1 MKCNKQ
7 FVNIFWVQIQ
17 NVETIWQRITGTHV
31 NFTRNILCK
40 MQRLYVSMKL
50 SEVSVWWNQPIT
62 REPKYIPSLIWHLY
76 FQIHIANSMTWFFW
90 VYPRV
95 FRRSVDDTSHLFVRP
110 IHYGFANFDI
120 GKARYKWGGQVE
132 IRILVGNNSIVT
144 SYVASK
150 GHVHVC

>member
-1 MKCNKQ
+1 
-7 FVNIFWVQIQ
+7 
-17 NVETIWQRITGTHV
+17 
-31 NFTRNILCK
+31 
-40 MQRLYVSMKL
+40 MKL
-50 SEVSVWWNQPIT
+50 SEGAVWWNQPIT
-62 REPKYIPSLIWHLY
+62 WGPKYIPSLIWHLY
-76 FQIHIANSMTWFFW
+76 FQIHVANSMTWFFL

-150 GHVHVC
+150 GHVHVCAGTLSYIIYVLHVYTILEAVYFGTLFEIFHE

>member
-1 MKCNKQ
+1 MDS
-7 FVNIFWVQIQ
+7 W
-17 NVETIWQRITGTHV
+17 G
-31 NFTRNILCK
+31 
-40 MQRLYVSMKL
+40 
-50 SEVSVWWNQPIT
+50 
-62 REPKYIPSLIWHLY
+62 PKYIPSIIWHLY
-76 FQIHIANSMTWFFW
+76 LSNWYHKFYDMIFL

-150 GHVHVC
+150 GLVHVCDGTLSYIIHITCVHYTRSRILWYLIWDLSRIKWDCMM

>member
-1 MKCNKQ
+1 MGTKIYPLNNLAPLLSNQYRK
-7 FVNIFWVQIQ
+7 FYDMIF
-17 NVETIWQRITGTHV
+17 
-31 NFTRNILCK
+31 L
-40 MQRLYVSMKL
+40 
-50 SEVSVWWNQPIT
+50 
-62 REPKYIPSLIWHLY
+62 
-76 FQIHIANSMTWFFW
+76 

-150 GHVHVC
+150 GHVHVCAGTLSYIIHITCVHYTRSRILWYLI

>member
-1 MKCNKQ
+1 MRNLHLT
-7 FVNIFWVQIQ
+7 FDFITLMSLLRISIFC
-17 NVETIWQRITGTHV
+17 RIGSTQL
-31 NFTRNILCK
+31 IL
-40 MQRLYVSMKL
+40 
-50 SEVSVWWNQPIT
+50 PIRPKNSIFNRVKRVIT
-62 REPKYIPSLIWHLY
+62 WGPKYNPSLIWHLY
-76 FQIHIANSMTWFFW
+76 FQIHIENSMTFFL
-90 VYPRV
+90 VCPRV

-150 GHVHVC
+150 GHVHVCLIPFKIFCVSLA